1 MMTKEQIYKEIETID
16 NQIKAL
22 KENRCES
29 LVCMTNENEKSLKIQ
44 ELLEERMDL
53 YYQLNINHDDVTKV
67 EPSKELNLE
76 EKGRYQEKI
85 EIAKNLLYVLDD
97 EVISSKI
104 GLSLDEIKQ
113 LRK

>member
-1 MMTKEQIYKEIETID
+1 MMTKEQIYKQIETID
-16 NQIKAL
+16 NQIKQL

-29 LVCMTNENEKSLKIQ
+29 LVCTTNENEKSLKIQ

-67 EPSKELNLE
+67 KHSKELNLE

-85 EIAKNLLYVLDD
+85 EIAKKLLDVLDD

-104 GLSLDEIKQ
+104 GLSLDEVKQ

>member
-29 LVCMTNENEKSLKIQ
+29 LVCTTNENEKSLKIQ

-67 EPSKELNLE
+67 EPCKELNLE
-76 EKGRYQEKI
+76 EKGRYREKI
-85 EIAKNLLYVLDD
+85 EIAKNLLDVLDD
-97 EVISSKI
+97 EVISNKI

>member
-1 MMTKEQIYKEIETID
+1 MTTEQIYKEIETID
-16 NQIKAL
+16 NQITAL

-29 LVCMTNENEKSLKIQ
+29 LFCITNENEKSLKIQ
-44 ELLEERMDL
+44 ELLEQRMEL
-53 YYQLNINHDDVTKV
+53 YYQLNTNHDNTTKTKS
-67 EPSKELNLE
+67 SKEAEWE
-76 EKGRYQEKI
+76 EKGRYKEKI
-85 EIAKNLLYVLDD
+85 EIAKNLLDVLDD